1 MKNMLLNHAPT
12 CNAFVLETTLR
23 YRSRLPS
30 LLRILWRKNMVARDG
45 SQIARQENTLGRRYS
60 RFQPLL
66 RPAHEHINRLRDQ
79 QM

>member
-1 MKNMLLNHAPT
+1 
-12 CNAFVLETTLR
+12 
-23 YRSRLPS
+23 
-30 LLRILWRKNMVARDG
+30 MVARDG

-66 RPAHEHINRLRDQ
+66 RPAHQHINRLRDQ